1 MIPHYFQMEA
11 DQARTFAIN
20 LAAGT
25 LITVGDDGEFMTT
38 FLPILWQDETI
49 IMHMG
54 RANPH
59 WKQIAD
65 GRRAV
70 MVFAGPN
77 SYVSALDYDLP
88 QGMSSASTWDY
99 THVEVHGEVCVVAGA
114 DFARDAALALSY
126 HHDQEAADTLTDD
139 YLRRTSKAIIGLKM
153 HVERIRG
160 AAKLSQNK
168 LPHEREKIVARL
180 RSHQTPRDDA
190 LADDIAAAPSKARR
204 VPYTGALRATKRGE

>member
-1 MIPHYFQMEA
+1 MIPHYFQMDE
-11 DQARTFAIN
+11 DKARTFAIN

-25 LITVGDDGEFMTT
+25 LITVDDEGEFFTT

-59 WKQIAD
+59 WQQI
-65 GRRAV
+65 GEGVRAV

-88 QGMSSASTWDY
+88 KGMSSASTWDY
-99 THVEVHGEVCVVAGA
+99 THVEVHGEVSVVPGPQ
-114 DFARDAALALSY
+114 FARDAAVSLSY
-126 HHDQEAADTLTDD
+126 HHDAKAADALTDD
-139 YLRRTSKAIIGLKM
+139 YLRRTSRAIVGLKM
-153 HVERIRG
+153 RVERIRG

-180 RSHQTPRDDA
+180 RSHETARDDA

-204 VPYTGALRATKRGE
+204 VPYTGPLRSVKRDQ